1 MMARPRL
8 EPGRALPKH
17 VALVLRRPPGDLL
30 RGEMPA
36 FPAPGARV
44 LRAMLVLWIGVQ
56 LAFGS
61 GCQKTYYRALEK
73 VGIEK
78 RELLS
83 RRVEKAK
90 ESQEEAQEEFK
101 SALDE
106 FKTVVGFEGGKLEEH
121 YDRIRDAYESAEERA
136 KAVGARIEDVESV
149 ARALFDEWEAELE
162 DYQDAELRR
171 KSATKLQD
179 TRRRYEQLIRSM
191 RRAEARLDPVL
202 RKLHDHVLFL
212 KHNLN
217 AAALSSLKEEVP
229 KLEAEVARLVTEM
242 NAAVAEAD
250 RFLAELE

>member
-1 MMARPRL
+1 MPTFTSHRVFH
-8 EPGRALPKH
+8 ALL
-17 VALVLRRPPGDLL
+17 VGCVCAQLALV
-30 RGEMPA
+30 
-36 FPAPGARV
+36 
-44 LRAMLVLWIGVQ
+44 
-56 LAFGS
+56 S
-61 GCQKTYYRALEK
+61 GCQKTYYGALEK
-73 VGIEK
+73 IGVEK

-90 ESQEEAQEEFK
+90 ESQEDAQEEFK

-106 FKTVVGFEGGKLEEH
+106 FKTVVGFEGGKLEAH
-121 YDRIRDAYESAEERA
+121 YDRIRDAYDGAESRA
-136 KAVGARIEDVESV
+136 KTVGERIEAVESV
-149 ARALFDEWEAELE
+149 ARALFDEWENELD

-171 KSATKLQD
+171 KSAAKLEE
-179 TRRRYEQLIRSM
+179 TRRRYEQLIRTM

-217 AAALSSLKEEVP
+217 AAALSSLKDEVP
-229 KLEAEVARLVTEM
+229 KLEAEVARLVREM